1 MPEIKVKNP
10 HLFSRIE
17 NLRLS
22 DKYFVLIR
30 GVRVVREEYMSD
42 KMRND
47 FIKKYGSAQGYK
59 KYSLQ
64 ECQNIARKY
73 KSRMEFK
80 EKDTS
85 MYDFSHRNYDMDE
98 VCKHMIKKSPHNRTD
113 KGIQVK
119 SPQHGLSAKS
129 FIVKPRQR
137 DFTFISTHPQRFF
150 LSLAGMSNSPYL
162 CCQNHELDDG
172 RSRSCRSHVDL
183 ISKSIRSHIEL

>member
-1 MPEIKVKNP
+1 MGLSDSKTPTPYCIYMYVRIEKEISKYGTMPEIKVKNP
-10 HLFSRIE
+10 HLFSGIE

-42 KMRND
+42 KVRND

-113 KGIQVK
+113 NK
-119 SPQHGLSAKS
+119 
-129 FIVKPRQR
+129 
-137 DFTFISTHPQRFF
+137 
-150 LSLAGMSNSPYL
+150 
-162 CCQNHELDDG
+162 
-172 RSRSCRSHVDL
+172 
-183 ISKSIRSHIEL
+183 